1 MSTQQF
7 TSMFSTRL
15 TSAYNQIR
23 GDLAVAPQTAT
34 DTIEKLVDRIQ
45 TSAAVEDRRTAVL
58 GLKGL
63 SRDWKEDVGTHAL
76 PSLLAV
82 LEHDAPFDV
91 EIAKATLET
100 LMQLC
105 ETAEKVSHLP
115 AKDDLGLRFTDV
127 FLEKPQ
133 PLHSLLALLSNSPS
147 FYPRFYSLQ
156 YLSQLLSAR
165 SSIAQSYIMSAPPPG
180 VDGILSVLDP
190 APPPGTA
197 GTTPSLGGGASEMLR
212 NEGLLLLPA
221 MLAGNPDLQKIVA
234 FSGAFEKLFQIIDS
248 EGGVEGGIV
257 VQDALTVIGCLLR
270 FNVSNQNYFRELSLI
285 PAIPRIIGFPAPL
298 PADVPTPDEF
308 ALQYWPEQKIY
319 NTGLVLGLIR
329 MLVGGPG
336 GGNQAAMVTGG
347 VTRCLLELSLA
358 SNAPNGIKSQA
369 LNTLTPILLSS
380 TANQDLLSALLISPL
395 VAVHADEEHPNGG
408 FIRIPN
414 KPAAVALVT
423 AVIEGDSSAG
433 GRGLRGR
440 AAGVNMFEAYV
451 SGNDDARIGILS
463 SMVAPP
469 ADNPNANFP
478 DQPNSAGSL
487 ILSGLLELPH
497 SSAEAFDPYR
507 PLFSCLLLS
516 HLIRNSEH
524 GKKLARDITFPSG
537 DSADSAIADDDDKVS
552 LLQLV
557 VGNLMMAAREQT
569 DCVNRAAKEGLT
581 TGLPEEEDWTRVMV
595 GYLVLL
601 CTWLWDSPK
610 TVKDF
615 LSESANL
622 QVLIQPITQ
631 ATGIDPLVQGLSAF
645 LLGVCYE
652 FNREPGEITRATLH
666 PILHSR
672 IGPDQFVSRMA
683 RLREDP
689 RFRAVQPDAF
699 DTESS
704 DATAALPD
712 GQDEIDEGL
721 ELWFDWAFVDF
732 WKNHYYTIQRSI
744 AIDPDAV
751 RGSGPVADDGETTA
765 IIMSLRHKLKVQT
778 EEVVQL
784 QSKLEALT
792 KENKQEKDTLVT
804 EVDHLSQQIATLS
817 TQLQET
823 TQSRAETETAL
834 TSLREEL
841 ETLKVTASEAESLK
855 AQLSEV
861 SEQLEKV
868 RAEHE
873 KASSELG
880 LAKASSKSRETK
892 LKDLEAKVKELEQT
906 AAAAAALV
914 PAARAGPSEEEKKA
928 LEAKDQEIER
938 LKKEVDEIKASLDEQ
953 SRAHKGSSDDID
965 KLKKEKEDLE
975 ARLKSAQEGVE
986 AQEEKYKAVEEKSK
1000 SLESTISDLEA
1011 KLKAAETASNANDNS
1026 AGGTGGGSGKQAK
1039 KRAAELDSKVKELEK
1054 LLADEKK
1061 AREDEG
1067 KEHED
1072 LLVLLDELSAKRKSD
1087 KKKMKDAGVDVSDD
1101 EEEDDEEEEE

>member
-7 TSMFSTRL
+7 TSMFSSRL
-15 TSAYNQIR
+15 SSAYNQLR
-23 GDLAVAPQTAT
+23 GDLGAPQTAT
-34 DTIEKLVDRIQ
+34 ETIDKLVERIN

-63 SRDWKEDVGTHAL
+63 SRDWKEDVGIRAMTPL
-76 PSLLAV
+76 IAV

-91 EIAKATLET
+91 EIAKAALES

-105 ETAEKVSHLP
+105 ETAEKP
-115 AKDDLGLRFTDV
+115 AKDDLGLKFTDA
-127 FLEKPQ
+127 FLEQPK
-133 PLHSLLALLSNSPS
+133 PLHSLLSLLSNSPS

-156 YLSQLLSAR
+156 FLSQLLTSRPAV
-165 SSIAQSYIMSAPPPG
+165 AQSYIMSAPPPG

-190 APPPGTA
+190 APPPGSQPQTA
-197 GTTPSLGGGASEMLR
+197 QLGGGATEMLR
-212 NEGLLLLPA
+212 NEALLLLPA
-221 MLAGNPDLQKIVA
+221 MLAGNADLQKIVA
-234 FSGAFEKLFQIIDS
+234 FSGAFERLFQIIDS

-257 VQDALTVIGCLLR
+257 VQDALTVIGGLLR

-285 PAIPRIIGFPAPL
+285 PTIPRIIGFPSPL

-336 GGNQAAMVTGG
+336 GGNQTAMVTGG
-347 VTRCLLELSLA
+347 VTRCLVELSLA

-380 TANQDLLSALLISPL
+380 PANQDLLSSLLISPL
-395 VAVHADEEHPNGG
+395 VAVHADDEHPNGG
-408 FIRIPN
+408 FVRIPN
-414 KPAAVALVT
+414 KPTAVALVT
-423 AVIEGDSSAG
+423 AVIEGDPSAG

-469 ADNPNANFP
+469 SDNPNANFP
-478 DQPNSAGSL
+478 DQPQSAGSL
-487 ILSGLLELPH
+487 ILSGLLDLPQ
-497 SSAEAFDPYR
+497 SSTEPFDPYR
-507 PLFSCLLLS
+507 PLFSCLLLA

-524 GKKLARDITFPSG
+524 AKKLAREIAIPSG
-537 DSADSAIADDDDKVS
+537 DSGDSAIADDEDKVS
-552 LLQLV
+552 LVQLV
-557 VGNLMMAAREQT
+557 VGNLMMASREQT
-569 DCVNRAAKEGLT
+569 ECVNRAAKEGLT

-610 TVKDF
+610 TVKEF

-699 DTESS
+699 DTEGS
-704 DATAALPD
+704 DATAAATAE
-712 GQDEIDEGL
+712 GEADEVDEGL

-751 RGSGPVADDGETTA
+751 RGSGPVDDGETAA
-765 IIMSLRHKLKVQT
+765 IIMSLRQKLKAQT
-778 EEVVQL
+778 DEVVQL

-792 KENKQEKDTLVT
+792 KESKQEKDTLVH
-804 EVDHLSQQIATLS
+804 EVDSLSSQIATLS

-823 TQSRAETETAL
+823 TNARSTLE
-834 TSLREEL
+834 EEL
-841 ETLKVTASEAESLK
+841 SILKNEYESLK
-855 AQLSEV
+855 DIASSAESTKSE
-861 SEQLEKV
+861 LEKV
-868 RAEHE
+868 SAELATLKDTHE
-873 KASSELG
+873 KASSELS

-892 LKDLEAKVKELEQT
+892 LKDLEAKVKDLEEKAKSAPPPST
-906 AAAAAALV
+906 TDSAS
-914 PAARAGPSEEEKKA
+914 SEEDKKA
-928 LEAKDQEIER
+928 LEVKSKELDELKKSLEESKSALESAQKELKEKKELEER
-938 LKKEVDEIKASLDEQ
+938 LKSSEEKVSSGETRSKELEEQ
-953 SRAHKGSSDDID
+953 TSTLEKKIEELES
-965 KLKKEKEDLE
+965 KLKTAE
-975 ARLKSAQEGVE
+975 SAAP
-986 AQEEKYKAVEEKSK
+986 AQ
-1000 SLESTISDLEA
+1000 
-1011 KLKAAETASNANDNS
+1011 
-1026 AGGTGGGSGKQAK
+1026 GGGGGGESGKAAK
-1039 KRAAELDSKVKELEK
+1039 KRAAELDNKVKELEK
-1054 LLADEKK
+1054 SLEEEKTK
-1061 AREDEG
+1061 REEES

-1072 LLVLLDELSAKRKSD
+1072 LLVLLDELTAKRNAD
-1087 KKKMKDAGVDVSDD
+1087 KKKLKENGIEVSDD
-1101 EEEDDEEEEE
+1101 EDEEEE

>member
-7 TSMFSTRL
+7 TSMFSTKL
-15 TSAYNQIR
+15 SSAYNQLR
-23 GDLAVAPQTAT
+23 GDLGAPQTAT
-34 DTIEKLVDRIQ
+34 ETIEKLVDRIN

-63 SRDWKEDVGTHAL
+63 SRDWKEDVGTVAITPL
-76 PSLLAV
+76 IAV
-82 LEHDAPFDV
+82 LEHDAPFDT
-91 EIAKATLET
+91 EIAKAALET

-105 ETAEKVSHLP
+105 ETAEKP
-115 AKDDLGLRFTDV
+115 AKDDLGLKFTDI
-127 FLEKPQ
+127 FLEQPK

-147 FYPRFYSLQ
+147 FYPRFYALQ
-156 YLSQLLSAR
+156 YLSQLLASRPAV
-165 SSIAQSYIMSAPPPG
+165 AQSYIMSAPPPG
-180 VDGILSVLDP
+180 VDGILAVLDP
-190 APPPGTA
+190 APPPGSQPQA
-197 GTTPSLGGGASEMLR
+197 GQAQLGGGASEMLR
-212 NEGLLLLPA
+212 NEALLLLPG
-221 MLAGNPDLQKIVA
+221 MLNGNADLQKIVA
-234 FSGAFEKLFQIIDS
+234 FSGAFERLFQIIDS

-285 PAIPRIIGFPAPL
+285 PSIPRIVGFPSPL

-329 MLVGGPG
+329 MLIGGPG
-336 GGNQAAMVTGG
+336 GSNQTAMVTGG
-347 VTRCLLELSLA
+347 VTRCLVELSLA

-380 TANQDLLSALLISPL
+380 TANQDLLSSLLISPL
-395 VAVHADEEHPNGG
+395 MAIHADEEHPNGG
-408 FIRIPN
+408 FVRIPN
-414 KPAAVALVT
+414 KPTAVALVT

-463 SMVAPP
+463 SMTAPP
-469 ADNPNANFP
+469 LDNPNANFP
-478 DQPNSAGSL
+478 DQPQSAGSL
-487 ILSGLLELPH
+487 ILSGLLDLPQH
-497 SSAEAFDPYR
+497 LNEPFDPYR
-507 PLFSCLLLS
+507 SLFSCLLLS

-524 GKKLARDITFPSG
+524 AKKLARDITIPSG
-537 DSADSAIADDDDKVS
+537 DSGDSAIADDDDKVS
-552 LLQLV
+552 LVQLV
-557 VGNLMMAAREQT
+557 VGNLMMASREQT
-569 DCVNRAAKEGLT
+569 ECVNRAAREGVT
-581 TGLPEEEDWTRVMV
+581 GGLPEEEDWTRVMV

-610 TVKDF
+610 TVKEF
-615 LSESANL
+615 LNESANL

-699 DTESS
+699 ETEGPDAIAAATADGDTE
-704 DATAALPD
+704 
-712 GQDEIDEGL
+712 EIDEGL

-751 RGSGPVADDGETTA
+751 RGSGPVDDGETAA
-765 IIMSLRHKLKVQT
+765 IIMSLRQKLKAQT
-778 EEVVQL
+778 DEVVQL

-792 KENKQEKDTLVT
+792 KENKQEKDALVN
-804 EVDHLSQQIATLS
+804 EVDSLSSQIATLS
-817 TQLQET
+817 NQLQET
-823 TQSRAETETAL
+823 TNARSILGDQLTTLKNEFESLKEVASSAESTKSELDKISTEL
-834 TSLREEL
+834 TSL
-841 ETLKVTASEAESLK
+841 K
-855 AQLSEV
+855 EV
-861 SEQLEKV
+861 
-868 RAEHE
+868 HE
-873 KASSELG
+873 KASSELS

-892 LKDLEAKVKELEQT
+892 LKDLEAKIKDLEDKAKSVSASTTGTSEEDTKALGEKSAEIEGLKKDLEDAKAKLELAEQASSKQKELEEKLQISDEKAT
-906 AAAAAALV
+906 TLK
-914 PAARAGPSEEEKKA
+914 KKA
-928 LEAKDQEIER
+928 
-938 LKKEVDEIKASLDEQ
+938 
-953 SRAHKGSSDDID
+953 
-965 KLKKEKEDLE
+965 
-975 ARLKSAQEGVE
+975 
-986 AQEEKYKAVEEKSK
+986 EETEEKSK
-1000 SLESTISDLEA
+1000 EAEKKIEELES
-1011 KLKAAETASNANDNS
+1011 KLKAAETSSGD
-1026 AGGTGGGSGKQAK
+1026 GGSGQQAGSGKQAK
-1039 KRAAELDSKVKELEK
+1039 KRAAELDNKVKDLEK
-1054 LLADEKK
+1054 ALEDEKRQ
-1061 AREDEG
+1061 REEES

-1072 LLVLLDELSAKRKSD
+1072 LLVLLDELTAKRKAD
-1087 KKKMKDAGVDVSDD
+1087 KKKMKEQGLEVSEGED
-1101 EEEDDEEEEE
+1101 EDEEEEEE

>member
-15 TSAYNQIR
+15 TSAYNQLR

-76 PSLLAV
+76 SSLVAV

-105 ETAEKVSHLP
+105 ETAEKP
-115 AKDDLGLRFTDV
+115 AKDDLGLKFTDV

-147 FYPRFYSLQ
+147 FYPRFYALQ
-156 YLSQLLSAR
+156 YLSQLLSSR
-165 SSIAQSYIMSAPPPG
+165 PSIAQSYIMSAPPPG
-180 VDGILSVLDP
+180 VDGILAVLDP

-197 GTTPSLGGGASEMLR
+197 GATASMGGGASEMLR

-285 PAIPRIIGFPAPL
+285 PTIPRIIGFPAPL

-336 GGNQAAMVTGG
+336 GGNQSAMVTGG

-358 SNAPNGIKSQA
+358 SNAPNSIKSQA

-408 FIRIPN
+408 FVRIPN

-423 AVIEGDSSAG
+423 SVIEGDASAG

-463 SMVAPP
+463 SMIAPP

-478 DQPNSAGSL
+478 NQPSSAGSL

-497 SSAEAFDPYR
+497 SSSETFDPYR

-524 GKKLARDITFPSG
+524 GKKLARDISFPSG
-537 DSADSAIADDDDKVS
+537 DSGDSAIADDDDKVS
-552 LLQLV
+552 LVQLV

-569 DCVNRAAKEGLT
+569 ECVNRAAKEGLT

-610 TVKDF
+610 TVKEF

-699 DTESS
+699 DTEGS

-751 RGSGPVADDGETTA
+751 RGSAPVADDGETTA

-778 EEVVQL
+778 DEVVQL

-792 KENKQEKDTLVT
+792 KENKQEKDTLVS

-817 TQLQET
+817 SQLQET
-823 TQSRAETETAL
+823 TQSRAETESAL
-834 TSLREEL
+834 SGLKEEF
-841 ETLKVTASEAESLK
+841 ESMKVTAAEAESVEAKL
-855 AQLSEV
+855 AGV
-861 SEQLEKV
+861 SEELDKIK
-868 RAEHE
+868 ADYE

-892 LKDLEAKVKELEQT
+892 LKDLEAKVKELEQKAS
-906 AAAAAALV
+906 AA
-914 PAARAGPSEEEKKA
+914 PEINSTTGPSEEDKKA
-928 LEAKDQEIER
+928 LAEKDEEIER
-938 LKKEVDEIKASLDEQ
+938 LKKEIEETKASLEEQ
-953 SRAHKGSSDDID
+953 SKSQKDSSGDVEMI
-965 KLKKEKEDLE
+965 KKEKEDLE
-975 ARLKSAQEGVE
+975 AKLKS
-986 AQEEKYKAVEEKSK
+986 QEENHKTLEEKSR
-1000 SLESTISDLEA
+1000 SLESTVSDLES
-1011 KLKAAETASNANDNS
+1011 KLKAAEASASTDS
-1026 AGGTGGGSGKQAK
+1026 AGGAGAGGGGSGKQAK

-1061 AREDEG
+1061 AREEEG

-1087 KKKMKDAGVDVSDD
+1087 KKKLKDAGVEVSEGED
-1101 EEEDDEEEEE
+1101 EEEDEDEE

>member
-15 TSAYNQIR
+15 SSAYNQLR
-23 GDLAVAPQTAT
+23 GDLGAPQTAT
-34 DTIEKLVDRIQ
+34 ETIEKLVDRIN

-63 SRDWKEDVGTHAL
+63 SRDWKEDVGAVAL
-76 PSLLAV
+76 TPLIAV
-82 LEHDAPFDV
+82 LEHDAPYDT
-91 EIAKATLET
+91 EIAKAALET

-105 ETAEKVSHLP
+105 ETAEKP
-115 AKDDLGLRFTDV
+115 AKDDLGLKFTDM
-127 FLEKPQ
+127 FLEQPK

-156 YLSQLLSAR
+156 YLSQLLASR
-165 SSIAQSYIMSAPPPG
+165 PTIAQSYIMSAPPPG

-190 APPPGTA
+190 APPPGSQPQA
-197 GTTPSLGGGASEMLR
+197 GQAQLRGGASEMLR
-212 NEGLLLLPA
+212 NEALLLLPG
-221 MLAGNPDLQKIVA
+221 MLNGNADLQKIVA
-234 FSGAFEKLFQIIDS
+234 FSGAFERLFQIIDS

-285 PAIPRIIGFPAPL
+285 PSIPRIIGFPSPL

-336 GGNQAAMVTGG
+336 GGNQTAMVTGG
-347 VTRCLLELSLA
+347 VTRSLVELSLA

-380 TANQDLLSALLISPL
+380 TANQDLLSSLLISPL

-408 FIRIPN
+408 FVRIPN
-414 KPAAVALVT
+414 KPTAVALVT

-463 SMVAPP
+463 SMTTPP
-469 ADNPNANFP
+469 SENPNADFP
-478 DQPNSAGSL
+478 DQPQSAGSL
-487 ILSGLLELPH
+487 ILSGLLDLPQH
-497 SSAEAFDPYR
+497 LNEPFDPYR

-524 GKKLARDITFPSG
+524 AKKLARDITIPSG
-537 DSADSAIADDDDKVS
+537 DTGDSAIADDEDKVS
-552 LLQLV
+552 LVQLV
-557 VGNLMMAAREQT
+557 VGNLMMASREQT
-569 DCVNRAAKEGLT
+569 ECVNRAAREGVT
-581 TGLPEEEDWTRVMV
+581 GGLPEEEDWTRVMV

-610 TVKDF
+610 TVKEF

-689 RFRAVQPDAF
+689 RFRAVQLDAF
-699 DTESS
+699 DTEGA
-704 DATAALPD
+704 DAIAAATAEGDA
-712 GQDEIDEGL
+712 DEVDEGL

-751 RGSGPVADDGETTA
+751 RGSGPVDDGETAA
-765 IIMSLRHKLKVQT
+765 IIMSLRQKLKAQT
-778 EEVVQL
+778 DEVVQL

-792 KENKQEKDTLVT
+792 KENKQEKDTLVN
-804 EVDHLSQQIATLS
+804 EVDSLSSQIATLS

-823 TQSRAETETAL
+823 TNARSILEEQLTTLKTEFESLKDVASSAESTKSELEKVSAEL
-834 TSLREEL
+834 TSLK
-841 ETLKVTASEAESLK
+841 ET
-855 AQLSEV
+855 
-861 SEQLEKV
+861 
-868 RAEHE
+868 HE
-873 KASSELG
+873 KASSELS

-892 LKDLEAKVKELEQT
+892 FKDLEAKVKDLEEKAK
-906 AAAAAALV
+906 AAPTTSAAES
-914 PAARAGPSEEEKKA
+914 GSSEEDKKA
-928 LEAKDQEIER
+928 LEEKAKEVEE
-938 LKKEVDEIKASLDEQ
+938 LKKDLADVKAKLDEAEKASKEQ
-953 SRAHKGSSDDID
+953 KELLE
-965 KLKKEKEDLE
+965 KLKV
-975 ARLKSAQEGVE
+975 S
-986 AQEEKYKAVEEKSK
+986 EEKIGVSDTKTKELEEKSK
-1000 SLESTISDLEA
+1000 EAEKKIEELEA
-1011 KLKAAETASNANDNS
+1011 KIKAAESTAGASEGAQ
-1026 AGGTGGGSGKQAK
+1026 GQGGSGKQAK
-1039 KRAAELDSKVKELEK
+1039 KRAAELDSKVKDLEK
-1054 LLADEKK
+1054 ALEDEKQK
-1061 AREDEG
+1061 REEES

-1072 LLVLLDELSAKRKSD
+1072 LLVLLDELTAKRKAD
-1087 KKKMKDAGVDVSDD
+1087 KKKMKDQGIEVSEGEDEED
-1101 EEEDDEEEEE
+1101 EEE

>member
-1 MSTQQF
+1 MSTTQL
-7 TSMFSTRL
+7 TSLFSSRL
-15 TSAYNQIR
+15 SSAYNQLR
-23 GDLAVAPQTAT
+23 GDLGAPQTAT
-34 DTIEKLVDRIQ
+34 ETIDKLVDRIN

-63 SRDWKEDVGTHAL
+63 SRDWKEDVGARAMIPL
-76 PSLLAV
+76 IAV

-91 EIAKATLET
+91 EIAKAALES

-105 ETAEKVSHLP
+105 ETAEKP
-115 AKDDLGLRFTDV
+115 AKDDLGLKFTDV
-127 FLEKPQ
+127 FLENPK
-133 PLHSLLALLSNSPS
+133 PLHSLLKLLSASPS

-156 YLSQLLSAR
+156 YLSQLLTSR
-165 SSIAQSYIMSAPPPG
+165 PSIAQSYIMSAPPPG

-190 APPPGTA
+190 APPPGQVPPGQAQTA
-197 GTTPSLGGGASEMLR
+197 QLGGGATEMLR
-212 NEGLLLLPA
+212 NEALLLLPV
-221 MLAGNPDLQKIVA
+221 MLAGNADLQKIVA
-234 FSGAFEKLFQIIDS
+234 FSGAFERLFQIIDT

-257 VQDALTVIGCLLR
+257 VQDALTVIGGLLR

-285 PAIPRIIGFPAPL
+285 PTIPRIIGFPSPL

-336 GGNQAAMVTGG
+336 GGNQTAMVTGG

-380 TANQDLLSALLISPL
+380 PANQDLLSSLLVSPL

-408 FIRIPN
+408 FVRIPN
-414 KPAAVALVT
+414 KPTAVALVT
-423 AVIEGDSSAG
+423 SVIEGDFSAG

-469 ADNPNANFP
+469 SDNPNSHFP
-478 DQPNSAGSL
+478 DQPQSAGSL
-487 ILSGLLELPH
+487 ILSGLLDLPQ
-497 SSAEAFDPYR
+497 SSSDSFDPYR
-507 PLFSCLLLS
+507 SLFSCLLLA

-524 GKKLARDITFPSG
+524 AKKLAREITISSG
-537 DSADSAIADDDDKVS
+537 DTGDSAIADDEDKIS
-552 LLQLV
+552 LVQLV
-557 VGNLMMAAREQT
+557 VGNLMMASREQT
-569 DCVNRAAKEGLT
+569 ECVNRAAKEGLT
-581 TGLPEEEDWTRVMV
+581 TGLPEEEDWTRVIV

-610 TVKDF
+610 TVKEF

-631 ATGIDPLVQGLSAF
+631 TTGIDPLVQGLSAF

-699 DTESS
+699 DTEGS
-704 DATAALPD
+704 DATAAATPE
-712 GQDEIDEGL
+712 GETDEVDEGL

-751 RGSGPVADDGETTA
+751 RGSGPSDDGETAA
-765 IIMSLRHKLKVQT
+765 IIMSLRQKLKAQT
-778 EEVVQL
+778 DEVVQL

-792 KENKQEKDTLVT
+792 KESRQEKETLVN
-804 EVDHLSQQIATLS
+804 EVDSLSSQIAALS
-817 TQLQET
+817 SQLQET
-823 TQSRAETETAL
+823 TNVRSTLE
-834 TSLREEL
+834 EEL
-841 ETLKVTASEAESLK
+841 FNIRNEFESLK
-855 AQLSEV
+855 GIASSAESTKQ
-861 SEQLEKV
+861 QLEKV
-868 RAEHE
+868 TSELATLKDEHE
-873 KASSELG
+873 KASSELQ
-880 LAKASSKSRETK
+880 LSKASSKSRETK
-892 LKDLEAKVKELEQT
+892 LKDVESKLKELQEKSLKSSESGGSSEADKKVIQEKESEIEQLKRSLSEIESSVEAT
-906 AAAAAALV
+906 KSKSNDETKDLQEKLTM
-914 PAARAGPSEEEKKA
+914 SEESLTNKENQFKELQEKTDSLEKKIEE
-928 LEAKDQEIER
+928 LETK
-938 LKKEVDEIKASLDEQ
+938 
-953 SRAHKGSSDDID
+953 
-965 KLKKEKEDLE
+965 
-975 ARLKSAQEGVE
+975 LKSASS
-986 AQEEKYKAVEEKSK
+986 ASA
-1000 SLESTISDLEA
+1000 ESNEIGGA
-1011 KLKAAETASNANDNS
+1011 
-1026 AGGTGGGSGKQAK
+1026 GTGAGAGGSGKQAK
-1039 KRAAELDSKVKELEK
+1039 KRAAELDNKVTELEK
-1054 LLADEKK
+1054 SLQEEKTK
-1061 AREDEG
+1061 REEES

-1072 LLVLLDELSAKRKSD
+1072 LLVLLDELTAKRNAD
-1087 KKKMKDAGVDVSDD
+1087 KKKMKDSGMDVSEG
-1101 EEEDDEEEEE
+1101 EEDDDEEEEEEE